1 MLSKKETLLERLLL
15 ILKVE
20 KQAVDGA
27 LINGDLDNLQ
37 PLQTRAFYT
46 AKAIRKL
53 L

>member
-1 MLSKKETLLERLLL
+1 MKKKEMLLEKLLL

-20 KQAVDGA
+20 KQAVDRA
-27 LINGDLDNLQ
+27 LINGDLDKLQ